1 MSLKIIN
8 ITVPHDYALNIND
21 FSPDENYLMFLVE
34 IVVEFYENIKKYFY
48 ILY

>member
-8 ITVPHDYALNIND
+8 ITVLHDYALNITD
-21 FSPDENYLMFLVE
+21 FFPDENYLMFLVE